1 MDNAFNRKL
10 AEAKA
15 RRAKMYLRMRNN
27 GMTEIEIAKLYKI
40 SRQKVNELIN
50 YARRLHDKSKI
61 RHGFT
66 HVKAN
71 PTGSTSIQT
80 RGNSGAVGRD
90 QDSCR
95 VSYAPRI
102 YKSLAQAGGVWSF
115 ADAEHPRLIYVPA
128 NERNVQGLQGRD
140 YYRSS

>member
-50 YARRLHDKSKI
+50 YARRIHAL
-61 RHGFT
+61 
-66 HVKAN
+66 
-71 PTGSTSIQT
+71 P
-80 RGNSGAVGRD
+80 
-90 QDSCR
+90 
-95 VSYAPRI
+95 
-102 YKSLAQAGGVWSF
+102 
-115 ADAEHPRLIYVPA
+115 
-128 NERNVQGLQGRD
+128 
-140 YYRSS
+140 